1 MRKGAAVLRVALVIS
16 LVLGTAQALRAD
28 EAETLRAQARDATAE
43 YNMGHFKE
51 ALARFQAIYKGSG
64 KNALL
69 FNIAQCQRQ
78 MGNLKD
84 AAFSY
89 RRFIELDPDNPNV
102 PVARD
107 VLASVEESLQK
118 GTQAQTRPPK
128 DLVAP
133 DAQAKPTGSSS
144 SAPKKS
150 ASAGAQLNGR
160 ASYHG
165 FGPTA
170 THKVVINNDSAT
182 PWTECD
188 IRLPTNKHFV
198 LKELA
203 PGESE
208 SIMMMRF
215 AQDGAELDRP
225 LDSVDLKC
233 AQGEAHFKFGG

>member
-1 MRKGAAVLRVALVIS
+1 MLRVALAIS
-16 LVLGTAQALRAD
+16 LVLGTAQAVRAD
-28 EAETLRAQARDATAE
+28 DAETLRAQARDATAE

-51 ALARFQAIYKGSG
+51 ALARFQTIYKASG

-89 RRFIELDPDNPNV
+89 RRFIELEPDNPNV
-102 PVARD
+102 AVARD

-118 GTQAQTRPPK
+118 GKQAQTRPPK

-133 DAQAKPTGSSS
+133 EGQARPTGSSS
-144 SAPKKS
+144 SAPRKA
-150 ASAGAQLNGR
+150 ASAGPQLQGH

-170 THKVVINNDSAT
+170 THKVVINNDGPT
-182 PWTECD
+182 LWTECD
-188 IRLPTNKHFV
+188 VRLPTNKHFV

-203 PGESE
+203 AGESE

-225 LDSVDLKC
+225 LDSVDVKC
-233 AQGEAHFKFGG
+233 EQGEAHLKFGG

>member
-1 MRKGAAVLRVALVIS
+1 VIS
-16 LVLGTAQALRAD
+16 LVLGTAQAVRAD
-28 EAETLRAQARDATAE
+28 DAETLRAQARDATAE
-43 YNMGHFKE
+43 YNMGQFKE
-51 ALARFQAIYKGSG
+51 ALARFQTIYKASG

-78 MGNLKD
+78 MGKLKD

-89 RRFIELDPDNPNV
+89 RRFIELEPDNPNV

-133 DAQAKPTGSSS
+133 DAQAKPTGSLS
-144 SAPKKS
+144 SAPRKP
-150 ASAGAQLNGR
+150 ASAGAELKGH

-170 THKVVINNDSAT
+170 THKVVINNDGPT
-182 PWTECD
+182 LWTECD

-203 PGESE
+203 AGESE

-225 LDSVDLKC
+225 LDSVDVKC
-233 AQGEAHFKFGG
+233 EQGEAHLKFGG